1 MNPKDSLSVR
11 SAHPVKS
18 AARRRAVTVARP
30 WLRVDRPEVV
40 RRGDF
45 AGHALSAAASETM
58 PRPLRVARNTL
69 RTSARPGALERA
81 LTDPQAGRQHLRQH
95 LQTLAAHMHRTL
107 ATLGELSS
115 VAINLEDRHTWAQL
129 HAARMLVEDAATLTR
144 DLTVHVAEAA

>member
-1 MNPKDSLSVR
+1 MNTKDTMKR
-11 SAHPVKS
+11 AAAHPVKS
-18 AARRRAVTVARP
+18 AARRRALGAPRA
-30 WLRVDRPEVV
+30 WLHVDRPEAV

-81 LTDPQAGRQHLRQH
+81 LTDPQAGRQHLHQH
-95 LQTLAAHMHRTL
+95 LQTLAAQLHRALT
-107 ATLGELSS
+107 TLGELGA
-115 VAINLEDRHTWAQL
+115 VAINLEDRHTWAPL

-144 DLTVHVAEAA
+144 ELGARQQEAA